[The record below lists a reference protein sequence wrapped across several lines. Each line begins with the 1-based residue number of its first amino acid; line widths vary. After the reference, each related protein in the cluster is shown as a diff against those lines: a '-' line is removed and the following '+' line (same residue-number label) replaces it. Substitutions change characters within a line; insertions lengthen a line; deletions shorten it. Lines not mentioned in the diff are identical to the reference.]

1 MIKKNIK
8 YYNRGKSFTSNIS
21 INKKDIK
28 ILNVEFKENPKN
40 KSKESIE
47 DYYILTNKEYNQ
59 MNISNKDIN
68 KDKKELNQLK
78 ENYNTLNKE
87 LEKLTNKYNK
97 VTIELTTEKEISEN
111 QKQQLTILQ
120 DKITDLQDKN
130 LKTIQDLQ
138 EKQITEIKKYSNE
151 KIKSNEIINLYKF
164 LVLSYEKEIKEFN
177 NKNFISR
184 LFHHSL
190 KLQDKE
196 KLKENKNIE
205 YVPKKQ

>member
-59 MNISNKDIN
+59 MNISNEDIN

-87 LEKLTNKYNK
+87 LEKLTNKYNNSTNVDIRSK
-97 VTIELTTEKEISEN
+97 LYILFSLDLILFLLKYIIIIS
-111 QKQQLTILQ
+111 
-120 DKITDLQDKN
+120 
-130 LKTIQDLQ
+130 
-138 EKQITEIKKYSNE
+138 
-151 KIKSNEIINLYKF
+151 
-164 LVLSYEKEIKEFN
+164 
-177 NKNFISR
+177 
-184 LFHHSL
+184 
-190 KLQDKE
+190 
-196 KLKENKNIE
+196 NI
-205 YVPKKQ
+205 